1 MFISINKINILLGT
15 QYNITKT
22 QGQSFRQA
30 QIAYSRRC
38 GKSSIKEWKEYVRT
52 YISKKNNNNSLYANG
67 AETSF
72 CQQRS
77 A

>member
-15 QYNITKT
+15 QYNIIKT
-22 QGQSFRQA
+22 QGQSSRQA

-52 YISKKNNNNSLYANG
+52 YISKK
-67 AETSF
+67 
-72 CQQRS
+72 
-77 A
+77 